1 MEPEE
6 SVLERLI
13 GIPESYA
20 ALEGRIWLH
29 KREQSSAYPCAR
41 VGLVTDSSRYH
52 LRGGSNTGTAF
63 VQVDV
68 WAEEAGASDPYAS
81 AAGAAA
87 VINAVL
93 SGKQWRSAGLRI
105 TGAFR
110 RARRAGYDPDELRL
124 VRISQ
129 DFEVW
134 FRRT

>member
-81 AAGAAA
+81 ARLGA
-87 VINAVL
+87 
-93 SGKQWRSAGLRI
+93 
-105 TGAFR
+105 
-110 RARRAGYDPDELRL
+110 RAGPGMIRMSCGSCGSRKISRSGLD
-124 VRISQ
+124 VRK
-129 DFEVW
+129 
-134 FRRT
+134 